1 MFVPLLVDDLANEFA
16 WSRYGSS
23 RPEYCSDLASDVQT
37 NCLQCVEGDGNQ
49 LRVVDAI
56 SGSVTYSDLP
66 SLTLPGGINPTSFIF
81 TMISISVLFQAIAF
95 ITVGSLGDYGNY
107 RKRGL
112 VYASTIGAIACC
124 LFILLPISA
133 SMYWVGGLLIMIS
146 NVSLG
151 VSVVFYNSYLPLM
164 VEDTA
169 EVFAAVNAEKQG
181 LLEQGAVASEKSQ
194 GSAHKAREA
203 ANSEISSKG
212 MMWGFVGFF
221 TKEIGLRKPIEL
233 YILGVWFG
241 ACLGSAQAFGRAV
254 FSELIPKGHEA
265 DMFALF
271 EITDKGSSWL
281 GPLISAVVVQTTGR
295 IRPVLLYLLLAMV
308 LPGGM
313 LHFLDL
319 TQSIKAAK
327 GDVVGDEDEERED
340 ESAVLTGSA

>member
-194 GSAHKAREA
+194 ESAHKAREA

-212 MMWGFVGFF
+212 MMWGYVGGTACLVVSVIAVFITTAIGMSTWWSFGIASSISGVWWLFF
-221 TKEIGLRKPIEL
+221 SFMAFKRLPERPGPGTYCAFPKSQHCFPIVQSNYSDTLRKTDTFL
-233 YILGVWFG
+233 YNHQTLLRTKTCSCK
-241 ACLGSAQAFGRAV
+241 AGSGR
-254 FSELIPKGHEA
+254 
-265 DMFALF
+265 
-271 EITDKGSSWL
+271 
-281 GPLISAVVVQTTGR
+281 TG
-295 IRPVLLYLLLAMV
+295 
-308 LPGGM
+308 
-313 LHFLDL
+313 
-319 TQSIKAAK
+319 
-327 GDVVGDEDEERED
+327 
-340 ESAVLTGSA
+340 